1 MNKIKYI
8 YNDGLSYVKNLLNK
22 KRTTIA
28 LLIVMIFIVASYLG
42 YKIIFSP
49 SVTTYKLTNAL
60 DQGILYLEESKTL
73 RGEFLE
79 SKISSN
85 DFAKR
90 SNEIQTE
97 VTKINATIHELN
109 LEDDIEIEKEVIL
122 TTGDALQGLV
132 SVIFTSED
140 LKNLSDEIL
149 SLNII
154 LNEIKTETAK

>member
-8 YNDGLSYVKNLLNK
+8 YSDGLSNVKNLLGNK
-22 KRTTIA
+22 KTTIT
-28 LLIVMIFIVASYLG
+28 LLFVMIFIVASFLG

-79 SKISSN
+79 NKISEI
-85 DFAKR
+85 DFTKR

-97 VTKINATIHELN
+97 VTKINETIHELN
-109 LEDDIEIEKEVIL
+109 LEDDIEIEKEVIIKFQSL
-122 TTGDALQGLV
+122 HHKQN
-132 SVIFTSED
+132 D
-140 LKNLSDEIL
+140 LCFSKN
-149 SLNII
+149 
-154 LNEIKTETAK
+154 